1 MAVSSAMLMRLVA
14 GFAGAAVV
22 ALTARRLKMLTTD
35 GAVAAAIIGAIVFGL
50 GGWFMTALLLLFF
63 LSSSG
68 LTRLEAARK
77 SHPEHRRDRSAGQV
91 LANGAV
97 PAAIAIWYG
106 INPSAIALSAF
117 AGAIAASTADT
128 WATEIGLLSP
138 ATPRLITTW
147 EKVPRG
153 SSGAVTLLGT
163 IGGIVGASAIAVV
176 AFYWMRTPVVSVFA
190 AGVLAMCADS
200 VLGATLEGRVK
211 WIDNDVVN
219 LTATAIGAALG
230 YASA

>member
-1 MAVSSAMLMRLVA
+1 MAVSGAMLMQLVV

-22 ALTARRLKMLTTD
+22 ALAARRLRMLTID
-35 GAVAAAIIGAIVFGL
+35 GAISAALIGAIVFGL

-63 LSSSG
+63 LTSSA
-68 LTRLEAARK
+68 LTRLGAARK
-77 SHPEHRRDRSAGQV
+77 SHPEQRRGRSAGQV

-117 AGAIAASTADT
+117 AGAVAASTADT

-138 ATPRLITTW
+138 ATPRLIATW

-153 SSGAVTLLGT
+153 SSGALTWLGT
-163 IGGIVGASAIAVV
+163 IGGIVGASAIAMT
-176 AFYWMRTPVVSVFA
+176 AFYWMRMPVVSVLA
-190 AGVLAMCADS
+190 AGVLAMFADS
-200 VLGATLEGRVK
+200 VLGATLEERVK
-211 WIDNDVVN
+211 WIDNNAVN
-219 LTATAIGAALG
+219 IIATAIGAALG
-230 YASA
+230 YAFA